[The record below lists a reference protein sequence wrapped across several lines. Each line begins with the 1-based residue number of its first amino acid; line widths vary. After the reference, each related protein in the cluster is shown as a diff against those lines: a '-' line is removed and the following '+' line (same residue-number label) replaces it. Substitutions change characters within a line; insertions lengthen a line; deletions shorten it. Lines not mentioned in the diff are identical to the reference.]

1 MEWTIKITFE
11 FINFYENEP
20 ALWKSKIDSHKNRNE
35 QRDSWSRIQEK
46 LKSSIGAITIKEL
59 KNKRNNL
66 MSTYRKLRS
75 KIKESIKTGSG
86 ADEVYMPEWP
96 FYNAM
101 STFLDD
107 VYNPRKTKNSDV
119 TENERETASQI
130 DIENDE
136 HHEQAENQGE
146 KPFKAPK
153 QPPKKSKM
161 CKVEKKM
168 DEAYK
173 YFKQL
178 TQKPNQDE
186 CSLYTEL
193 LCKKLR
199 GMQEKTR
206 EIAMLEIDKL
216 IFQLKQWEI
225 QGLTSHSQT
234 PITTSGPYQSQHS
247 HYQHQPPSLTFHPPT
262 SQSPSAHVYP
272 PPSSHPSTTFHS
284 LPLSQSSTVHP
295 SLSSPPSPT
304 SQSCSISQ
312 PPSPFDASPS
322 SQPTP
327 TIHSSSSSQPSTS
340 HPSPSPQPPTT
351 FDDTDISL
359 QQSPSPF
366 PTPAP
371 QLLPHSSDV
380 LPNSINPS
388 LKEYYE
394 LEVQNMF
401 K

>member
-247 HYQHQPPSLTFHPPT
+247 HYQHQPPS
-262 SQSPSAHVYP
+262 
-272 PPSSHPSTTFHS
+272 TTFHS